1 MTETRPEMDGRLRPA
16 VSAARDV
23 GASSFND
30 NAVQVTFAK
39 HHDVIN
45 AFPADRADQPFCVRI
60 LPG

>member
-1 MTETRPEMDGRLRPA
+1 MDGRLRPA